1 MKGTVVRAIIIMV
14 IWPLPSIPNYGSV
27 IGRRNVVKQTVDVT
41 KHSWKKRWVHKKTS
55 KTKRQCQ
62 KYRINFK
69 VRQYIV
75 SFVDIG
81 RYFIDSTRLIIIFIE
96 NKKWRS
102 KKSMEKTI
110 INIKILICVCQNLN
124 LRIQYIPSL
133 TRMKPG

>member
-1 MKGTVVRAIIIMV
+1 M
-14 IWPLPSIPNYGSV
+14 
-27 IGRRNVVKQTVDVT
+27 
-41 KHSWKKRWVHKKTS
+41 
-55 KTKRQCQ
+55 
-62 KYRINFK
+62 
-69 VRQYIV
+69 YIV
-75 SFVDIG
+75 SFVDIR
-81 RYFIDSTRLIIIFIE
+81 RYFIEPTRLIIIFIE